1 MRSTASRCL
10 ARLLRRLPRVAA
22 RACLLLL
29 GAAALLP
36 QAVAHAAAAPRV
48 AVLRFDFYDTSIDH
62 RAALL
67 GRQQQWLRRLP
78 RQFGRALQAAAP
90 GVRIA
95 GGPAWLRQ
103 ERSMASD
110 YEHPNTCGP
119 CVVRAGRAAHADYV
133 LAGAVRKVS
142 DLILYLQ
149 ARLVD
154 PRTRTVVAQYLLEV
168 KADNGTMWRR
178 AAQHLARQVAHTLR
192 GRR

>member
-1 MRSTASRCL
+1 MSSMVS
-10 ARLLRRLPRVAA
+10 RRLAS
-22 RACLLLL
+22 LLLV
-29 GAAALLP
+29 AAALLP
-36 QAVAHAAAAPRV
+36 EGAARAAPPSAAAPSV

-67 GRQQQWLRRLP
+67 SLQQQWLRRLP

-95 GGPAWLRQ
+95 GGPGLLRQ
-103 ERSMASD
+103 QRAMAAD

-119 CVVRAGRAAHADYV
+119 CIVRAGRAAHADYV

-154 PRTRTVVAQYLLEV
+154 PRNRTVVAQYLLEV

-178 AAQHLARQVAHTLR
+178 AARHLARQVARTLR
-192 GRR
+192 NRR

>member
-1 MRSTASRCL
+1 MSSMVSRHL
-10 ARLLRRLPRVAA
+10 ARVLLV
-22 RACLLLL
+22 
-29 GAAALLP
+29 AAALLP
-36 QAVAHAAAAPRV
+36 EGGARAAAPSVAAPSV

-67 GRQQQWLRRLP
+67 SRQQQWLRRLP
-78 RQFGRALQAAAP
+78 RQFDRALQAAAP

-103 ERSMASD
+103 QRAMASD
-110 YEHPNTCGP
+110 YAHPNSCGP
-119 CVVRAGRAAHADYV
+119 CVVRAGLDAHADYV

-142 DLILYLQ
+142 DLIVYLQ

-154 PRTRTVVAQYLLEV
+154 PRKRSVVAQYLLEV

-178 AAQHLARQVAHTLR
+178 AARHLARQVARTLR
-192 GRR
+192 NRR